1 MEKDKKI
8 KVINKFNGSVGYKI
22 PQLGINRTYYPKE
35 TKEISFEELQ
45 KLSFIPGGQEILKNY
60 LEITDKSAVMD
71 LFNIKLEP
79 EYYYSESDIKRIMI
93 SGSLDQF
100 LDLLDFS
107 PAGNID
113 VIKSLAVELPL
124 NDVQKRNAIQKK
136 FGFNINKAIEIKN
149 TKYDGD
155 STEKEERE
163 APKRRVATQKTTPTA
178 SGRRYKPENK

>member
-1 MEKDKKI
+1 
-8 KVINKFNGSVGYKI
+8 
-22 PQLGINRTYYPKE
+22 
-35 TKEISFEELQ
+35 
-45 KLSFIPGGQEILKNY
+45 
-60 LEITDKSAVMD
+60 MD

-124 NDVQKRNAIQKK
+124 NDMQKRDAIQKK

-149 TKYDGD
+149 SKYDGD
-155 STEKEERE
+155 SIEQEERE
-163 APKRRVATQKTTPTA
+163 TPKRRVATQKTIPTA

>member
-1 MEKDKKI
+1 MIDGNKAI
-8 KVINKFNGSVGYKI
+8 KVINKYDGIVGYKV
-22 PQLGINRTYYPKE
+22 PQLGVNRTFYPKE
-35 TKEISFEELQ
+35 SKNITFNELQ
-45 KLSFIPGGQEILKNY
+45 ELSFLPGGESILKNY

-136 FGFNINKAIEIKN
+136 FGFNINKDIDIKN
-149 TKYDGD
+149 TIYD
-155 STEKEERE
+155 
-163 APKRRVATQKTTPTA
+163 
-178 SGRRYKPENK
+178 